1 MVSNSTRFG
10 ATLSLHSVNFLIQG
24 LQAEID
30 SLPALVEAE
39 GAEYAELMVQTI
51 ETELASLVLTL
62 KASGHGDIDCYLER
76 LEEMSDSI

>member
-62 KASGHGDIDCYLER
+62 KSSGHDNIDCYLER